1 MRPLPSFLAPDR
13 LIPRLV
19 GVIVLLSGGPS
30 ERASGPLS
38 SLRSPVPILLG
49 AIPLAAQEPQRRP
62 EGDTLP
68 SHFAAPLVYVDCNR
82 CDGTHIRREITFVNH
97 VRDPGV
103 AEVHVL
109 VTDQPTGA
117 GGRMYT
123 LEFLGRG
130 RFGGVENTLTYHS
143 VQSNTEAQERDGLT
157 RTLELGLVPYAARTP
172 LGPLLEVRFQPPDER
187 PAQVL
192 DDPWSHWTFELY
204 FGGNLE
210 QETTQGAWNARY
222 GLYANRVTEEWKIRL
237 RPYFNNNVRT
247 ITREAEEDI
256 RVSQRRHGFDS
267 YAIRSVGEHWGV
279 GFFADYITTHRDN
292 LRHQVTVAP
301 AVEYS
306 VFPYTEATRRQVTLA
321 YRLGLEASE
330 YFEETIFERLEESRL
345 VHSLDGSVEVLQPW
359 GSISSG
365 LRGVQYLH
373 DTDLYR
379 VVLNGNLSF
388 RLGGGLSVNVG
399 GSYQRINDQLG
410 LPRGDASLE
419 DILLERRRLA
429 TSYRTSGSIALSYTF
444 GSIFTNVV
452 NPRF

>member
-1 MRPLPSFLAPDR
+1 MRTVHPSR
-13 LIPRLV
+13 RSLV
-19 GVIVLLSGGPS
+19 RPGPVRS
-30 ERASGPLS
+30 DPVR
-38 SLRSPVPILLG
+38 RSPVRLG
-49 AIPLAAQEPQRRP
+49 PVLGFLVALSIPGLPASGQELPEAPAA
-62 EGDTLP
+62 DTLP
-68 SHFAAPLVYVDCNR
+68 AGYAAPLVYLDCNR
-82 CDGTHIRREITFVNH
+82 CDGTHIRQEITFVNH
-97 VRDPGV
+97 VRDPG
-103 AEVHVL
+103 AADVHVL

-130 RFGGVENTLTYHS
+130 RFLGVDNTLTYHS
-143 VQSNTEAQERDGLT
+143 LQSNTQAQERDGLT

-172 LGPLLEVRFQPPDER
+172 LGPLLAVHFQTPDDLAPTEVE
-187 PAQVL
+187 
-192 DDPWSHWTFELY
+192 DPWRQWTFELY

-222 GLYANRVTEEWKIRL
+222 GFYTNRVTEEWKIRL
-237 RPYFNNNVRT
+237 RPYFNNNVRS
-247 ITREAEEDI
+247 ITREGEEDI

-267 YAIRSVGEHWGV
+267 YVIRSAGEHWGV
-279 GFFADYITTHRDN
+279 GIFGDYSTTHRDN
-292 LRHQVTVAP
+292 LRHQVTVTP

-306 VFPYTEATRRQVTLA
+306 FFPYSEATRRQVTLA
-321 YRLGLEASE
+321 YRVGLEASE
-330 YFEETIFERLEESRL
+330 YFEETIFERMEESRP

-373 DTDLYR
+373 DTDFYR
-379 VVLNGNLSF
+379 ITFNGSVSF
-388 RLGGGLSVNVG
+388 RLGLGLSVNVG